1 MSNLDP
7 VNDRI
12 WVYSASLNQQAQTAP
27 YTILERVLKVSGG
40 LTLTLAPTSGT
51 VTISAPSFGVA
62 TNSTLGLLYT
72 AALSDVQAGTS
83 NDMAVTPNVL
93 DEYLA
98 ATYLPATTSITNSG
112 LLTMSGS
119 LSGGV
124 VALGVPAS
132 TVAQALAGTDF
143 TTVITPETLAAVLNS
158 RSISAA
164 GLATGGGS
172 IDSNPTIT
180 VTAST
185 AAQAIAGSDTTTV
198 ITPATLV
205 SVLAGKTVST
215 SGLATGGNN
224 IASNPTITVQASTS
238 LEATVGTSTTSAMTP
253 LAVAQALA
261 SKTASVGDNSATF
274 SGNEWSGLVLDST
287 LGRNVRPLLT

>member
-1 MSNLDP
+1 
-7 VNDRI
+7 
-12 WVYSASLNQQAQTAP
+12 
-27 YTILERVLKVSGG
+27 
-40 LTLTLAPTSGT
+40 
-51 VTISAPSFGVA
+51 
-62 TNSTLGLLYT
+62 
-72 AALSDVQAGTS
+72 
-83 NDMAVTPNVL
+83 
-93 DEYLA
+93 
-98 ATYLPATTSITNSG
+98 
-112 LLTMSGS
+112 MSGS